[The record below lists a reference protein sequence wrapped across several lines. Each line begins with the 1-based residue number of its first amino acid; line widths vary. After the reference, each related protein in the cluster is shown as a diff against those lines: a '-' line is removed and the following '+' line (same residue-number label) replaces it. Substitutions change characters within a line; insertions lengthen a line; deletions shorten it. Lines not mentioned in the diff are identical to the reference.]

1 MVDKNKGMRGS
12 EVKANDVNKGMRGS
26 GGPERRKKEQQLKDA
41 KARQAAANKAAK
53 AKQAADNKE
62 PESYGYRTYDI
73 GKGPEEKEP
82 ESYGYRTYD
91 IQEKAKGGTVRMKSG
106 GPVVDSYD
114 YS

>member
-12 EVKANDVNKGMRGS
+12 EVKANDLNKGMRGS

-73 GKGPEEKEP
+73 
-82 ESYGYRTYD
+82 
-91 IQEKAKGGTVRMKSG
+91 QEKAKGGTVRMKSG